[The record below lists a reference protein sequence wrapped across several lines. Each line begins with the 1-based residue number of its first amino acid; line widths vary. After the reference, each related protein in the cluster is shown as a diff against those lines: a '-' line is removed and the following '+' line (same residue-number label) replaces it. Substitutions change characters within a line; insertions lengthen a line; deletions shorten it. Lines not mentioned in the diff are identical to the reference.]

1 MTPEQL
7 SALLT
12 ELLALPHETE
22 WLEWKRGNTNP
33 EMIAE
38 ILSALANSAAL
49 HEHDF
54 GYMIWGIENDTRKI
68 VGTDFRPRQAKK
80 GNEEL
85 ENWLTHSLQP
95 HIGFRIN
102 EWTHQGQPMVLF
114 EIPRASH
121 APLRFQGE
129 AYIRIGSVTKKLREH
144 PDKEAALWATFARKP
159 FETGIALADIAGPD
173 VLTLLDFAQCLRMLN
188 IPLPTDQVGILDKLA
203 DERLIV
209 RQPGGRYNITNLG
222 AILFASDLEKFER
235 LGRKT
240 LRIIKYKGNDKA
252 NREREWQDAPSRT
265 GYANSFAAAVAFI
278 QSQLPHNEP
287 IGQAFRTEIKMYPD
301 VAIRELAA
309 NCLIHQ
315 DFTVAGTGPMVEIY
329 AGRMEITNPG
339 KPLVDTG
346 RFIGATPQSRN
357 EGLAKMMRRMN
368 LCEEL
373 GSGIVKTVKAIEM
386 YQLPAPNFEVIA
398 MPQAGFTRATL
409 FAPKKLAAMDSQERI
424 RACYQHAC
432 LCHVS
437 ERRMTNATLR
447 ERFGVEAK
455 GASQISRLIREALD
469 AGVVKLLDP
478 SVGSKGRCY
487 LPFWA

>member
-7 SALLT
+7 SALLA

-22 WLEWKRGNTNP
+22 WVEWKRDNTNP

-38 ILSALANSAAL
+38 RLSALANSAAL

-54 GYMIWGIENDTRKI
+54 GYMIWGVENGARKI
-68 VGTDFRPRQAKK
+68 VGTAFRPRQAKK

-95 HIGFRIN
+95 HIGFRIH
-102 EWTHQGQPMVLF
+102 EWTHQGKQMVLF
-114 EIPRASH
+114 EIQRASH
-121 APLRFQGE
+121 APLRFHGE

-159 FETGIALADIAGPD
+159 FETGIALADLAGPD

-188 IPLPTDQVGILDKLA
+188 IPLPADQVGILDKLA
-203 DERLIV
+203 DEKLIV

-222 AILFASDLEKFER
+222 AILFASDLEKFEQ

-240 LRIIKYKGNDKA
+240 LRIIKYKGNDKTS
-252 NREREWQDAPSRT
+252 REREWQDAPSRT
-265 GYANSFAAAVAFI
+265 GYAVSFAAAVAFI

-287 IGQAFRTEIKMYPD
+287 IGQAFRMEIKMYPD

-315 DFTVAGTGPMVEIY
+315 DFTVSGAGPMVEIY

-339 KPLVDTG
+339 KPLVDTR

-357 EGLAKMMRRMN
+357 EALAKMMRRMN
-368 LCEEL
+368 LCEET
-373 GSGIVKTVKAIEM
+373 GSGIIKTVKAIEA

-398 MPQAGFTRATL
+398 MHQAGFTRATL

-437 ERRMTNATLR
+437 ARRMTNATLR
-447 ERFGVEAK
+447 ERLGVEAK

-469 AGVVKLLDP
+469 TGAIKLFDP